1 MAEIL
6 EIWGGHP
13 LYGTVELPSAKN
25 SVLPLLA
32 ASVLCGEKVCLEKVP
47 HLSDVDVSLTLL
59 RELGISA
66 RWCGGKMLVYPST
79 QLKTS
84 LSSAQME
91 RMRASVLFLA
101 PVLSRA
107 GRVEASLP
115 GGCSLGARPIDIHL
129 DGLKQMGASVHW
141 HEERLYLSAPRGL
154 TGTNYTLRY
163 PSVGATE
170 TLLLAAV
177 CASGTTV
184 LRGAAKEPEVV
195 DLAHFLNACGGQIQ
209 GAGTDYIHIEGCP
222 QLTGCTYTPIPDR
235 IVASTIACA
244 TAATGGKVTIRG
256 CDGSTWA
263 PVLEVLEQA
272 GCQITR
278 EANQVTVERHKPLR
292 SVGTVTTGVY
302 PAFPTDAAPLLAA
315 ALLTADGQSCIHDA
329 VFSKRFACAEGFSA
343 MGANVRVKNEELR
356 IGPCGKLHGTTV
368 DATDLRGGAA
378 LVIAALAAE
387 GKTKI
392 DRIHYIKRGYADMKG
407 MLRQM
412 GASIHVKKT

>member
-13 LYGTVELPSAKN
+13 LYGTVELPAAKN

-32 ASVLCGEKVCLEKVP
+32 ASVLCGGKVCLEKVP
-47 HLSDVDVSLTLL
+47 HLSDVEVSLALL

-66 RWCGGKMLVYPST
+66 RWCGGKIVVYPST
-79 QLKTS
+79 QLESS
-84 LSSAQME
+84 LSSDQME

-101 PVLSRA
+101 PVLSRT

-154 TGTNYTLRY
+154 TGTSYTLRY

-170 TLLLAAV
+170 TMLLAAV
-177 CASGTTV
+177 CANGTTV
-184 LRGAAKEPEVV
+184 LRGVAKEPEIV

-209 GAGTDYIHIEGCP
+209 GAGTETIHIVGSP
-222 QLTGCTYTPIPDR
+222 RLTGCSYTPIPDR
-235 IVASTIACA
+235 IVASTVACA
-244 TAATGGKVTIRG
+244 VAAAGGKVTMCG
-256 CDGSTWA
+256 CDGSTLE

-272 GCQITR
+272 GCRVLR
-278 EANQVTVERHKPLR
+278 ETKQVTVERHRTLHP
-292 SVGTVTTGVY
+292 VHNVTTGAY
-302 PAFPTDAAPLLAA
+302 PAFPTDAAPLVAA
-315 ALLTADGQSCIHDA
+315 ALLTADGQSAVCDT

-343 MGANVRVKNEELR
+343 MGANVRVENAVLR
-356 IGPCGKLHGTTV
+356 IGPCRQLHGTMV
-368 DATDLRGGAA
+368 NAPDLRGGAA
-378 LVIAALAAE
+378 LVIAALAAN

-392 DRIHYIKRGYADMKG
+392 DQIHYIQRGYEDMKE
-407 MLRQM
+407 MLRQI
-412 GASIHVKKT
+412 GARIHVKKT